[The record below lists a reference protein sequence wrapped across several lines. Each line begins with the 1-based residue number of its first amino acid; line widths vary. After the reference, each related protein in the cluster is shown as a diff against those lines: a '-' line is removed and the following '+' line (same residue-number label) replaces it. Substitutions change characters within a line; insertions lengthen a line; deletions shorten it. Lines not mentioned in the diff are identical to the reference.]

1 MLEKSE
7 TSIKQR
13 TPGVVNKSSR
23 VDDMN
28 INMDNILFRVT
39 WGHNKMNWKTRVEFY
54 LSDNVIWNSEQG
66 FTKMI
71 QDFELDL

>member
-13 TPGVVNKSSR
+13 MPGVVNKSSR

-39 WGHNKMNWKTRVEFY
+39 
-54 LSDNVIWNSEQG
+54 
-66 FTKMI
+66 
-71 QDFELDL
+71 